1 MYIKWLNHPTD
12 KTLNGQNFHVPRS
25 VGEPAIYFQQAILAE
40 RPRYGSPEW
49 AAERAEMAKLS
60 AASPSKDDVCPETVE
75 GTKWSLITR
84 ASNGRQLL
92 VKRTGTEIYYFPDVE
107 SARKNGCPESVL
119 KSFVPES
126 RRQNERELAQEAD
139 LQRRNALAEQEKKDR
154 IAAGAIMY
162 HRQ

>member
-40 RPRYGSPEW
+40 RLRYGSPEW
-49 AAERAEMAKLS
+49 AAERARDGKTQR
-60 AASPSKDDVCPETVE
+60 CFPEQRRCFSGNVE

-92 VKRTGTEIYYFPDVE
+92 VKRTGTEILLF
-107 SARKNGCPESVL
+107 
-119 KSFVPES
+119 S
-126 RRQNERELAQEAD
+126 RRRK
-139 LQRRNALAEQEKKDR
+139 RPEKR
-154 IAAGAIMY
+154 LSGICIEIIRAGVPSSKRKGIGAGG
-162 HRQ
+162 